1 MGDITILV
9 KANNTKSLRTTIPA
23 NIVKQFQLTESDELE
38 WVLVAKSEGKM
49 GIEVIPIK
57 KT

>member
-1 MGDITILV
+1 MGDITTLV

>member
-1 MGDITILV
+1 MGDITTLV

-23 NIVKQFQLTESDELE
+23 NIVKQFQLTESDKLE